1 MHVKISHGSGKK
13 LPWQKA
19 VDIPPTLAGT
29 LLGGFLPLS
38 HINLWFIERFPPKR
52 IANQKGLCALKTLAS
67 ADEKNYNLQGFVTAL
82 TLVWLKTLQL
92 QPSGSGCI
100 TTSQTDPPSARVA
113 PTGDLGT

>member
-1 MHVKISHGSGKK
+1 MVLCAAVVVCMLKDPTAAEKK

-52 IANQKGLCALKTLAS
+52 IANQKGLCT
-67 ADEKNYNLQGFVTAL
+67 
-82 TLVWLKTLQL
+82 
-92 QPSGSGCI
+92 
-100 TTSQTDPPSARVA
+100 
-113 PTGDLGT
+113 